1 MDLGGLEPPTSR
13 LSGVRS
19 NRLSYKS
26 ICIRNHKDLLA
37 GAEGIE
43 PSVQVLETCGLPLTD
58 APNSGTTT
66 RHLRQEL

>member
-1 MDLGGLEPPTSR
+1 MVVDLGGLEPPTSR

-26 ICIRNHKDLLA
+26 LLNKMA

-43 PSVQVLETCGLPLTD
+43 PSSTVLETAVIPFNY
-58 APNSGTTT
+58 APV
-66 RHLRQEL
+66 LK